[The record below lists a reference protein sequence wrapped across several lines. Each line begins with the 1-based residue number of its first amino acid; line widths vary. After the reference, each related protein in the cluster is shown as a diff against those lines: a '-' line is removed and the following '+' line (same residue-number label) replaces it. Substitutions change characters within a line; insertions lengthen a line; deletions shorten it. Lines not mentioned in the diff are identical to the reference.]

1 MRRLAVIPALLIF
14 GSTILPVAA
23 QTTPPADRPVKD
35 KWALV
40 VGISNFA
47 HPELNLKYPAKDAQ
61 DFYNFLIKEGN
72 FQPDHVKLLVDGQ
85 ATKNKILSELGSR
98 WLPHVANPDD
108 LVLIY
113 ISSHGSAS
121 EMDVGGV
128 NYIIAHDSD
137 IDDLFT
143 TGIEMQELARTIKRR
158 VHSDR
163 VVVML
168 DACHSGAASP
178 AAKGL
183 SRTGNIDAE
192 ELMQGSGQMVISSS
206 MPQQV
211 SWELKN
217 GQNGAFTKYLIEGLR
232 VNGQKTKLSEAFD
245 FMKDKVQET
254 VLRERGVLQ
263 TPVLKQL
270 WEGKQ
275 LLLCAKPTAPRPG
288 LDDSTENHSESHAVT
303 SLPAKTPASEAP
315 TPVAPA
321 STSVAA
327 ATSSAAPT
335 DFGSV
340 PVAKTK
346 IQVTDKASAD
356 ALIAATLANLKPA
369 GTEPL
374 LSNTPAG
381 SSGAQ
386 SSSQSN
392 ASQSSSAPKFKV
404 AVFKAYGPTK
414 YTLDDPS
421 QVGQWGGIRSKSEF
435 DNVPSLLSNCIVQE
449 LEDSL
454 KSKKGK
460 SVAFFDAEAPGAGSM
475 PDEARWRAD
484 ARYADASYVLV
495 LSVDD
500 CKWQSG
506 TLAHTYGLT
515 ISAHLFSASGA
526 NVYKTGYSVVK
537 KPNFADMKG
546 GRVYFET
553 VVVPEI
559 AEKVSKLIVKAIP
572 KN

>member
-1 MRRLAVIPALLIF
+1 MKKRAVILTLLFGIASFCVSVRAQNAPA
-14 GSTILPVAA
+14 A
-23 QTTPPADRPVKD
+23 ADRPVKD

-40 VGISNFA
+40 VGISKFA
-47 HPELNLKYPAKDAQ
+47 RPEMNLKYPAKDAQ

-72 FQPDHVKLLVDGQ
+72 FQPDHVKLLVDEQ
-85 ATKNKILSELGSR
+85 ATKNRVLSELGSR

-137 IDDLFT
+137 INDLFT

-178 AAKGL
+178 DSKGL

-206 MPQQV
+206 LPQQV

-288 LDDSTENHSESHAVT
+288 LDDSAENQSESHSVGSSTTHVGNAT
-303 SLPAKTPASEAP
+303 LSSSSSSNSSSSLPSGQPR
-315 TPVAPA
+315 
-321 STSVAA
+321 
-327 ATSSAAPT
+327 
-335 DFGSV
+335 
-340 PVAKTK
+340 
-346 IQVTDKASAD
+346 VTGNDKAAAD

-369 GTEPL
+369 GTTTL
-374 LSNTPAG
+374 LNNTPSTSAN
-381 SSGAQ
+381 ATT
-386 SSSQSN
+386 SSSVTQSN
-392 ASQSSSAPKFKV
+392 SQPKFKV

-414 YTLDDPS
+414 YTLDSPAN
-421 QVGQWGGIRSKSEF
+421 VGQWGGIKDKSEF
-435 DNVPSLLSNCIVQE
+435 DNVPSLVSNFIAQE

-460 SVAFFDAEAPGAGSM
+460 SVILLENEAPGARSISG
-475 PDEARWRAD
+475 DGRWQAD
-484 ARYADASYVLV
+484 AKFADASYVLV
-495 LSVDD
+495 LSVDN
-500 CKWQSG
+500 CQWQSG
-506 TLAHTYGLT
+506 TLAHTYALT
-515 ISAHLFSASGA
+515 ISAWLYSASGA
-526 NVYKTGYSVVK
+526 NVYKTGYTVVK

-546 GRVYFET
+546 GRYYFET

-559 AEKVSKLIVKAIP
+559 AEKVTKLIVKSIP
-572 KN
+572 VN

>member
-1 MRRLAVIPALLIF
+1 
-14 GSTILPVAA
+14 
-23 QTTPPADRPVKD
+23 
-35 KWALV
+35 
-40 VGISNFA
+40 
-47 HPELNLKYPAKDAQ
+47 
-61 DFYNFLIKEGN
+61 
-72 FQPDHVKLLVDGQ
+72 
-85 ATKNKILSELGSR
+85 
-98 WLPHVANPDD
+98 
-108 LVLIY
+108 
-113 ISSHGSAS
+113 
-121 EMDVGGV
+121 
-128 NYIIAHDSD
+128 
-137 IDDLFT
+137 
-143 TGIEMQELARTIKRR
+143 TIKRR

-183 SRTGNIDAE
+183 SRTGNINAE

-211 SWELKN
+211 SWELKD
-217 GQNGAFTKYLIEGLR
+217 GQNGAFTKFLIEGLR
-232 VNGQKTKLSEAFD
+232 VKGQKTNLSEAFD

-275 LLLCAKPTAPRPG
+275 LQLCSKPTAPRPG
-288 LDDSTENHSESHAVT
+288 LDDSTENHSESHSVT
-303 SLPAKTPASEAP
+303 SLPAATTSVQAPVTSVVPTRVPSAS
-315 TPVAPA
+315 TPV
-321 STSVAA
+321 
-327 ATSSAAPT
+327 
-335 DFGSV
+335 
-340 PVAKTK
+340 
-346 IQVTDKASAD
+346 IQATDKASAD

-369 GTEPL
+369 GVPPL
-374 LSNTPAG
+374 MSSTPV
-381 SSGAQ
+381 SSQ
-386 SSSQSN
+386 SDSSSQST
-392 ASQSSSAPKFKV
+392 APKFKV

-421 QVGQWGGIRSKSEF
+421 RVGQWGGIKNKSEF
-435 DNVPSLLSNCIVQE
+435 DNVPSLLSNYVAQE

-460 SVAFFDAEAPGAGSM
+460 SVAFFDAEAPGARNM
-475 PDEARWRAD
+475 PGEARWQTD
-484 ARYADASYVLV
+484 AKYADASYVLV

-500 CKWQSG
+500 CKWESG
-506 TLAHTYGLT
+506 TIAHTYGMT

-559 AEKVSKLIVKAIP
+559 AEKVSKLIVKSIP